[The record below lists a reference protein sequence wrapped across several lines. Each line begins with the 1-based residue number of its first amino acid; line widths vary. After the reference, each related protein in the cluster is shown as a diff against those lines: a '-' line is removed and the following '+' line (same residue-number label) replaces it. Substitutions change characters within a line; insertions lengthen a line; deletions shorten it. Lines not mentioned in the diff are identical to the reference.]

1 MEPQMQQK
9 NPRCDNPMALR
20 VKIVAK
26 LWRNLPFSCKNDI
39 KKPIYEPASRIGYR
53 VASHGDLVIDYL
65 RFTIDYLISSLR
77 SLWLNNAR
85 RVMEFFSE
93 RA

>member
-1 MEPQMQQK
+1 MQQK

-26 LWRNLPFSCKNDI
+26 LWRNRPFSSKNVI
-39 KKPIYEPASRIGYR
+39 KKPINEPASRIEFR
-53 VASHGDLVIDYL
+53 VSSHGDLAIDYL

-77 SLWLNNAR
+77 PLWLNNER

-93 RA
+93 SA